1 MVSNSN
7 TSRVSGMF
15 QTLACAAGAAGVY
28 MAYNMEFDE
37 SNSGAFNGLNAYA
50 PVALGA
56 LTLGVAFE
64 IFKKFKNEPEP
75 VAPQPQGI
83 AAQAGSA
90 YLTSIPY
97 VGGIV
102 GTVGGFV
109 GKYLNGGNVH
119 EKDSTLCKCAAA
131 VEGVFGQGPCVELKK
146 QVGREEFLTC
156 PQQFET
162 DYFVGINDAKQAE
175 ISGRLPLGKLGINHK
190 ALRNIKVP
198 GVPVIT
204 PYLPLLI
211 TPFARTI
218 ASIPSEG
225 ILGTPKK
232 FVKEIA
238 SIPGNQIIHSTA
250 VYGTS
255 LFATGLI
262 AGNAAAFTE
271 MGLEGFDPSGHVM
284 AKIALGT
291 ALGTSIDYVRG
302 KGSKT
307 ALALTTL
314 FATTIAATDAVMMY
328 NTAGNCHT
336 LAEVAAGVALST
348 LVVYPIAATVTEGFD
363 VITSGAAAVAR
374 KVANLGKLFFS
385 PQVTDGK
392 KEAQE
397 NEEEEKQRIRD
408 DKGKEKEVKSK
419 DKEKEKEKEKE
430 TDRSNRKEVD
440 SRNVKGKTNGR
451 KYRKRRKGNNSRIN

>member
-56 LTLGVAFE
+56 LTLGVACE

-83 AAQAGSA
+83 AGQAGSA

-102 GTVGGFV
+102 GTIGGFV
-109 GKYLNGGNVH
+109 GKYLNGGDVH
-119 EKDSTLCKCAAA
+119 DKNPTLCKCAAA
-131 VEGVFGQGPCVELKK
+131 VEGIFGQGPCVELKK
-146 QVGREEFLTC
+146 QVGKEEFLTC
-156 PQQFET
+156 PQQFAN

-198 GVPVIT
+198 GTPVIT

-232 FVKEIA
+232 LVKEIA

-262 AGNAAAFTE
+262 AGNTAAFTE

-284 AKIALGT
+284 TKIALGT

-348 LVVYPIAATVTEGFD
+348 FVVYPIAATVTEGFD

-374 KVANLGKLFFS
+374 KVANLGKSIFS
-385 PQVTDGK
+385 SQEADGE
-392 KEAQE
+392 KEAVSPE
-397 NEEEEKQRIRD
+397 SDEEEKQRIRD
-408 DKGKEKEVKSK
+408 EKGKAKEAKSEN
-419 DKEKEKEKEKE
+419 KEKEKEK
-430 TDRSNRKEVD
+430 TDGSNRKVN
-440 SRNVKGKTNGR
+440 SGRGKRKGKSRRRNNG
-451 KYRKRRKGNNSRIN
+451 